1 MDKTFLLLL
10 IAALGIIAIVISY
23 NIYQERKFR
32 DKIRAQFGGAQ
43 EDALLKTS
51 KNQIRDAEEEL
62 LRPVIIGEE
71 NTYHQM
77 PVEVEEEEQ
86 ADVFDDTPF
95 EHIPFQEEEPLEPV
109 LAQEETHSAQQFVFE
124 DAPEEKTIPQP
135 QTTPAQISE
144 EENLA
149 QGHWLLSLEGMS
161 TIDLPW
167 FDKRIDYLAFV
178 SLASM
183 QELTTVPRLSTRRRY
198 KVAGCTANN
207 RFQIAEAIP
216 GVQYQAFVLGLQGI
230 DRNGLASEEEIRQFK
245 EHAASFAKQMNGGIK
260 FTDTQQFLQNA
271 APIDTLCEEVDK
283 VIAIHLVSRSSILGT
298 ELRQAVE
305 QAGFELEHD
314 GSFYYMDTMSNPLFT
329 VVTLDGAPFTGPL
342 LAKQAY
348 RGFSMLFSV
357 ALIRDG
363 EKNFDRFMD
372 IAVTLS
378 SQLHLDLVDDKNQ
391 ELSTQWLKQIRDY
404 VIFEQRKMLQAKIP
418 PGEELA
424 QRLFS

>member
-1 MDKTFLLLL
+1 MDKTLLLLL
-10 IAALGIIAIVISY
+10 IAALVVVAGVIAF
-23 NIYQERKFR
+23 NIFQERKFR
-32 DKIRAQFGGAQ
+32 DKVRAQFGGAQ

-71 NTYHQM
+71 NTYQTTF
-77 PVEVEEEEQ
+77 VEEDEYGYETDIAEETIYQ
-86 ADVFDDTPF
+86 ATQVMD
-95 EHIPFQEEEPLEPV
+95 EEPLEPV

-124 DAPEEKTIPQP
+124 DEPEPASEPEPTQ
-135 QTTPAQISE
+135 AQISE
-144 EENLA
+144 EENLS
-149 QGHWLLSLEGMS
+149 QGHWLLSLDGMS
-161 TIDLPW
+161 TLDLPW

-183 QELTTVPRLSTRRRY
+183 QELTSVPRLSNRRRY
-198 KVAGCTANN
+198 KVAGCTSNN

-216 GVQYQAFVLGLQGI
+216 GVQYQAFVLSLQGI
-230 DRNGLASEEEIRQFK
+230 DRNGLVSEEEIRQFK

-260 FTDTQQFLQNA
+260 FSDVNSFLQSA
-271 APIDTLCEEVDK
+271 APIDALCEEVDK

-305 QAGFELEHD
+305 RTGFELEHD
-314 GSFYYMDTMSNPLFT
+314 GSFYYMDSMSNPLFT

-357 ALIRDG
+357 AQIRDG
-363 EKNFDRFMD
+363 EKSFDRFMD

-404 VIFEQRKMLQAKIP
+404 VIFEQRKMMQAKIP

>member
-1 MDKTFLLLL
+1 MDKTLLLL
-10 IAALGIIAIVISY
+10 IIIALVIVAGVIAF

-32 DKIRAQFGGAQ
+32 DKVRAQFGGAQ
-43 EDALLKTS
+43 EDALLKSS

-71 NTYHQM
+71 DTRYQASVHA
-77 PVEVEEEEQ
+77 EEET
-86 ADVFDDTPF
+86 DVFADEPF
-95 EHIPFQEEEPLEPV
+95 EQSYFAEKEEIEPLEPV
-109 LAQEETHSAQQFVFE
+109 LAQEETHTAQQFVFE
-124 DAPEEKTIPQP
+124 DAPEETFPEPEQP
-135 QTTPAQISE
+135 QITE

-149 QGHWLLSLEGMS
+149 QGHWLLSLDGMS

-183 QELTTVPRLSTRRRY
+183 QELATVPRLSNRRRY
-198 KVAGCTANN
+198 KVVGCTSNN

-230 DRNGLASEEEIRQFK
+230 DRNGLVREEEIRQFK

-260 FTDTQQFLQNA
+260 FTDIQQFLQNA
-271 APIDTLCEEVDK
+271 APIDALCEEVDK

-305 QAGFELEHD
+305 RAGFELEHD

-357 ALIRDG
+357 AQIRDG
-363 EKNFDRFMD
+363 EKSFNRFMD

-378 SQLHLDLVDDKNQ
+378 SQLQLDLVDDKNQ

-404 VIFEQRKMLQAKIP
+404 VIIEQRKMLQANIP

>member
-1 MDKTFLLLL
+1 MDKTLLLFL
-10 IAALGIIAIVISY
+10 IAALAIVAGVIAY

-32 DKIRAQFGGAQ
+32 DNVRAQFGGAQ
-43 EDALLKTS
+43 EDALLKSS

-71 NTYHQM
+71 NTRYQAS
-77 PVEVEEEEQ
+77 VYAEEET
-86 ADVFDDTPF
+86 DVFDDEPF
-95 EHIPFQEEEPLEPV
+95 EQSYFEEKEEAEPLEPV
-109 LAQEETHSAQQFVFE
+109 LAQEETHTAQQFVFE
-124 DAPEEKTIPQP
+124 DAPEETFSEPDQP
-135 QTTPAQISE
+135 QIAE

-149 QGHWLLSLEGMS
+149 QGHWLLSLDGMS

-183 QELTTVPRLSTRRRY
+183 QELATVPRLSNRRRY
-198 KVAGCTANN
+198 KVVGCTSNN

-230 DRNGLASEEEIRQFK
+230 DRNGLVREEEIRQFK

-260 FTDTQQFLQNA
+260 FTDIQQFLQNA
-271 APIDTLCEEVDK
+271 APIDALCEEVDK

-305 QAGFELEHD
+305 HVGFELEHD
-314 GSFYYMDTMSNPLFT
+314 GSFYYMDAMSNPLFT

-357 ALIRDG
+357 AQIRDG
-363 EKNFDRFMD
+363 EKSFNRFMD

-378 SQLHLDLVDDKNQ
+378 SQLQLDLVDDKNQ

-404 VIFEQRKMLQAKIP
+404 VIIEQRKMLQANIP